1 VEPAPTQP
9 LASALSSELVDLLAE
24 QARNAPP
31 APDGDAARLRLV
43 RAMLDGALAQRGP
56 VAGLPNGVA
65 TREIAL
71 APGLAARAYLADGVD
86 AGAPLMVYFHG
97 GGWVAGSLDS
107 VDPFCRLFAQ
117 AAGIHILSVDY
128 RLAPEHPYP
137 AALDDGA
144 VALRWARDHAATVG
158 GAADRIVLGG
168 DSAGANL
175 AAVLANRACAD
186 GGPDWLRAV
195 LLSCPVT
202 DRPGSVHASY
212 RDNAHGYGLEASLM
226 RWFWR
231 QYAPKAAADDTD
243 LAPLRLAR
251 VPPLPPTLVTTAGYD
266 VLRDEGVAYARK
278 LAEAG
283 VDVAHQHAPDM
294 NHNFAV
300 TPGTVARFP
309 QSVAALEDMAG
320 WLRATLAD

>member
-1 VEPAPTQP
+1 MEPTLP
-9 LASALSSELVDLLAE
+9 LASELAELLAE

-31 APDGDAARLRLV
+31 APDGDAARLQLV
-43 RAMLDGALAQRGP
+43 RSMLDGALARRGP
-56 VAGLPNGVA
+56 VAGLPNRVA
-65 TREIAL
+65 TRELTL
-71 APGLAARAYLADGVD
+71 APGLAARAYLADGVP

-117 AAGIHILSVDY
+117 AAAINILSVDY

-137 AALDDGA
+137 AALDDGML
-144 VALRWARDHAATVG
+144 ALRWARDHAATLDSAG
-158 GAADRIVLGG
+158 ERIVLGG

-175 AAVLANRACAD
+175 AAVLANRICVD
-186 GGPDWLRAV
+186 GAPSWLRAL

-212 RDNAHGYGLEASLM
+212 RENAHGYGLEASLM

-231 QYAPKAAADDTD
+231 QYAPKAAADDAD

-278 LAEAG
+278 LADAG
-283 VDVAHQHAPDM
+283 VAVTHQHAPDM

-309 QSVAALEDMAG
+309 QSLAALAAMAQ
-320 WLRATLAD
+320 WLRATLASDGADRA